1 MNGEEPYNQFHKDY
15 LNAKI
20 YAKNNN
26 EYFSKENTI
35 RRENFIGHIK
45 RGKSMR
51 TACEY
56 SGLKFETVQ
65 KWINYGNKGEYPYN
79 EFYKEYIR
87 IKGSE
92 IKEEIITE
100 EEKESCINIIVL
112 EELNEYFEIMIKG
125 KVENADLIKSVYKL
139 YNYQNDIQK
148 IISNRLNIKES
159 EILIILKTH
168 KNNIETIKKM
178 F

>member
-1 MNGEEPYNQFHKDY
+1 MK
-15 LNAKI
+15 LC
-20 YAKNNN
+20 
-26 EYFSKENTI
+26 
-35 RRENFIGHIK
+35 K
-45 RGKSMR
+45 R
-51 TACEY
+51 
-56 SGLKFETVQ
+56 
-65 KWINYGNKGEYPYN
+65 NKGEYPYN
-79 EFYKEYIR
+79 EFYKEYTR

-92 IKEEIITE
+92 IKEEIITD

-112 EELNEYFEIMIKG
+112 EELNEYCEIMIKG
-125 KVENADLIKSVYKL
+125 KVENIDLIKSVYKL

-178 F
+178 FG